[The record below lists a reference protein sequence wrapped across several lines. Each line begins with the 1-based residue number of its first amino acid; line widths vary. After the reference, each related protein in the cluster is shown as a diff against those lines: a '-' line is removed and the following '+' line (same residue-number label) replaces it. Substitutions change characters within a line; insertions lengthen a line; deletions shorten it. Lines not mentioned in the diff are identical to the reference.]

1 MKSIYIMK
9 PQKMNRQN
17 RLATGNTGQAVDDG
31 YIVAKCKTAL
41 QEHSQNRK
49 YFPLTIASRTF
60 TFYILHLLF
69 FGFFLS
75 PSALQAQGV
84 AYPVTAAVQSLP
96 PFTPNFST
104 WADPV
109 NNKLGV
115 ILLLNDREEPGYQV
129 RLRFTI
135 SGQGIIIRSRDN
147 WPARPISLTY
157 GMPRQL
163 SSADLTEYF
172 RLENLDFTGYSQQ
185 AYLNNGGL
193 PEGVY
198 SLCVEAIDYSRSTEE
213 SASAKAC
220 TFIQAQ
226 LLDPPVLLSPY
237 GNQTPIVPQSLLV
250 QWQAR
255 HTAAFITRYRV
266 EFYAIHPQDNLTAE
280 QIYTLQQPVVET
292 ELNGITSTLIDAS
305 FPLLEAGRQY
315 LVRVQARD
323 PLGVAAFKNAGY
335 SEPVIFQYGLE
346 CLPPEG
352 ISVNVQ
358 SFDRA
363 RVDWNLQSGA
373 SRYVVR
379 YREKNPNANWYEGVT
394 AFNFLILENL
404 VSGTTYEIQLQSEC
418 AGVPGSFGSLYE
430 FTTQSR
436 PLIRSADL
444 PDCGAELSD
453 LTPPANR
460 TNINLLSFSD
470 TVIVGRFPMRLMEV
484 RPSPTLPGAW
494 DGIGHIYLEWLGRR
508 INCVFKE
515 LRVNT
520 DRVVYEGQVVAVDEG
535 LASLSGFKTPEQI
548 NAARRD
554 GPTQDF
560 CGSPLPPL
568 PPIDSSAY
576 RVANLMPN
584 YNNILAFGN
593 GAAFSGAVNLPITIG
608 SFPNAIAFHRIRFT
622 PTGALLDAY
631 MSADIPL
638 GNQHTAFQ
646 ARDVGFHPG
655 GLQGTARMNML
666 SDVKFAWN
674 GKMEITFKKGVQTY
688 VKFNCNG
695 LQEVGLDMQVKL
707 CRDIVVPVDP
717 FTYERDTNSYVTGGL
732 VLTANSWGEFAGVIN
747 ISPFELAQLPGWAF
761 NVQDAVFDLS
771 ESFTPTPVTFPA
783 NYMHPDVSGTA
794 GASNPAWRGFYLRS
808 ARVKIPSHF
817 LGQDSTKNITFG
829 AVNLIIDQTG
839 FTGAIYA
846 TNLLSIDTGRV
857 ATWALGLDSIALG
870 IQSNQFSHANIKAKV
885 KVPALD
891 DPLAVNCHIQPGSHY
906 NFSVALTG
914 VVKLSAFGA
923 TAELFPNT
931 QIGISYQQQTDQLSA
946 YALLHGRITFS
957 PKVGARDTTAT
968 AANPATG
975 GAAATAS
982 PPRDTASSILI
993 PYIAFQNFRLSSQA
1007 PYVNVGS
1014 WALGTGNNGQP
1025 MATGFPLMINEIGM
1039 FQSLDGR
1046 EVAFGI
1052 DITLNLVGSDDQGF
1066 GARGRGFVICDINVD
1081 PATQLQVWSFNRVR
1095 LDKLS
1100 IDFTGPG
1107 YSLHGYIL
1115 NYEKHPV
1122 YGSGFQ
1128 GGIKATFMPG
1138 FSLAVAAMFG
1148 QKDNYRYFFVDA
1160 LLGLD
1165 PGIPIGGPTGIALY
1179 GFGGG
1184 ISYHMERRGFN
1195 ALRLPATNASES
1207 GPPREIVVQ
1216 PAVFP
1221 AGSLGAAYYG
1231 QQDPAASMP
1240 PLVGLPS
1247 QLGQTLS
1254 GVTYVPNA
1262 DVGIGIKAMVA
1273 FGVLKRE
1280 VFNGDITFEIIFNA
1294 NGGLRYIGLMGNANF
1309 VTPPRTPA
1317 NMNPQPAIGVFV
1329 DLGFDFVNTSFD
1341 AYMRLQVSVPPGI
1354 GLIRGAYANN
1364 VAGEGKIHASPSA
1377 WYIYIGEPSRPI
1389 ALTLDLSKLANIA
1402 GPNGEKDEL
1411 PPSNSVPLDS
1421 TSSRQPLGGLSY
1433 IGLMVTAY
1441 LCAGSILPDF
1451 PPPPPQVLSILGLG
1465 EYNITSR
1472 DHPSFA
1478 NAGGLIFGSSLA
1490 ISMPELTFFIFY
1502 ASFSAGIGFDVMLR
1516 NYGVEA
1522 RCANNMDSNEP
1533 IGINGWYATGQMYA
1547 YIQGAI
1553 GIAIDILGFK
1563 GRWEILSIGAAAILQ
1578 ARLPNPFWMRGVVG
1592 GYFSILG
1599 GLISGQCQFD
1609 FEAGQQCDILPG
1621 GKREILV
1628 IQGLDPTENIE
1639 DASVFVRPRAIFNI
1653 PMDRITPLKDS
1664 LDNYVELK
1672 PVIQSF
1678 TVTNLGNNTV
1688 VPGTYEFDAN
1698 HLVAAFR
1705 PTDILQGN
1713 QNFRIDVTVEVLQR
1727 RAGETDFVPAYMGVN
1742 APAVQTKS
1750 GTFRTGPAPDFVPE
1764 ENVTFAYPVNK
1775 QTNFFRNESNQGYVQ
1790 LAQGQDYLFAGSP
1803 GNGPDP
1809 AKWQQKIRFWQHGVS
1824 TPIAVT
1830 NYTYDTEA
1838 NRIQFAIPGGQLQPS
1853 KVSWFDLVD
1862 VPIIPEQ
1869 NIDANLVAVQ
1879 TDLRENLPD
1888 GVVPDENLTQVMME
1902 TRRAEGQIEALKAKQ
1917 LYRLNFRT
1925 SQYPTFAAKVAA
1937 WNQQFS
1943 FVQLQALTPTTN
1955 SQGQS
1960 IPYLSINDFGAVVSG
1975 PEGLDKYD
1983 LEGDLLGGKN
1993 IPRLVRSRANLAATA
2008 SNWYANH
2015 IGPNVYDR
2023 FPKPG
2028 APYFMELEWRDT
2040 TVFRE
2045 PPVRATYVRQNQSLV
2060 SAPLRELTEFNITSG
2075 QYGVTSPPIQLRY
2088 HLPYVMYRDYA
2099 DYKNQVWLYA
2109 VSNELPADLAAFAQ
2123 WNFIWPLYGQYQI
2136 QLEYYLPGMSTP
2148 NSTAAYSVP
2157 YLLNNN

>member
-1 MKSIYIMK
+1 MKL
-9 PQKMNRQN
+9 QKIHSQGSHCIPPTANRIPPTANRQLQTAY
-17 RLATGNTGQAVDDG
+17 RQLQ
-31 YIVAKCKTAL
+31 TAL
-41 QEHSQNRK
+41 C
-49 YFPLTIASRTF
+49 I
-60 TFYILHLLF
+60 LLF
-69 FGFFLS
+69 
-75 PSALQAQGV
+75 ALCSLPVSSFAQGA

-129 RLRFTI
+129 RLRLTI
-135 SGQGIIIRSRDN
+135 SGQGITIRSRDD
-147 WPARPISLTY
+147 WPARPIALNY
-157 GMPRQL
+157 GMPVQL
-163 SSADLTEYF
+163 TSADLAEYF

-193 PEGVY
+193 PDGVY
-198 SLCVEAIDYSRSTEE
+198 SLCVEAIDYSRNTEE

-226 LLDPPVLLSPY
+226 LLDPPVLLSPF
-237 GNQTPIVPQSLLV
+237 GNQTPVSPQSLLA

-266 EFYAIHPQDNLTAE
+266 EIYAINPQDNLTPE
-280 QIYTLQQPVVET
+280 QIYSLQQPVVET

-305 FPLLEAGRQY
+305 FPLLESGRQY
-315 LVRVQARD
+315 LIRVQARD
-323 PLGVAAFKNAGY
+323 PMGVAAFKNAGY

-346 CLPPEG
+346 CFPPEG

-363 RVDWNLQSGA
+363 RVDWGLQSGA

-379 YREKNPNANWYEGVT
+379 YREKNPNANWYEDET
-394 AFNFLILENL
+394 SFNFLVLDNL
-404 VSGTTYEIQLQSEC
+404 ISGTTYEFQVQSEC

-430 FTTQSR
+430 FTTQTQ
-436 PLIRSADL
+436 PLTRSDDL
-444 PDCGAELSD
+444 PDCGAELAD
-453 LTPPANR
+453 LTPPTNR
-460 TNINLLSFSD
+460 TNISLLSFSD
-470 TVIVGRFPMRLMEV
+470 TVTVGRFPMRVMEV
-484 RPSPTLPGAW
+484 RPSTTLPGAW
-494 DGIGHIYLEWLGRR
+494 EGIGHIYLEWLGRR

-520 DRVVYEGQVVAVDEG
+520 DRVVYEGEVVAVDQG
-535 LASLSGFKTPEQI
+535 LESLSGFQTPEQI
-548 NAARRD
+548 NTTRRD
-554 GPTQDF
+554 GPPQDF

-674 GKMEITFKKGVQTY
+674 GKMEITFKKGAQTY
-688 VKFNCNG
+688 VRFNCDG
-695 LQEVGLDMQVKL
+695 LQEVGLDMQIKL
-707 CRDIVVPVDP
+707 CRDIAVPVDP
-717 FTYERDTNSYVTGGL
+717 FTYERDTNRYVTGGL
-732 VLTANSWGEFAGVIN
+732 TLTANSWGEFAGVVN

-761 NVQDAVFDLS
+761 SVQDAVFDLS
-771 ESFTPTPVTFPA
+771 ESMTPNPVTFPA

-817 LGQDSTKNITFG
+817 LGQDSTKNVTFG
-829 AVNLIIDQTG
+829 AANLIIDQTG

-914 VVKLSAFGA
+914 TVKLSAFGA

-957 PKVGARDTTAT
+957 PRVGARDSTAT
-968 AANPATG
+968 AGTATTSASPASPATG

-982 PPRDTASSILI
+982 PPPDTASSILI
-993 PYIAFQNFRLSSQA
+993 PYIAFQNFRLSSTA

-1039 FQSLDGR
+1039 FQSLDGT

-1052 DITLNLVGSDDQGF
+1052 DITLNLVGSTDQGF

-1195 ALRLPATNASES
+1195 ALTLPVSSASQS

-1231 QQDPAASMP
+1231 QQDPASSMP

-1247 QLGQTLS
+1247 QLGQSLS
-1254 GVTYVPNA
+1254 GVSYIPNEE
-1262 DVGIGIKAMVA
+1262 VGIGIKAMVA

-1280 VFNGDITFEIIFNA
+1280 VFNGDITFEIIFNS

-1309 VTPPRTPA
+1309 ITPPRTPL

-1341 AYMRLQVSVPPGI
+1341 AYMRLQVSVPPVI
-1354 GLIRGAYANN
+1354 GYIRGAYANN

-1377 WYIYIGEPSRPI
+1377 WYIYLGEPSRPI

-1402 GPNGEKDEL
+1402 GPNGERDSL
-1411 PPSNSVPLDS
+1411 PPSGSVPLDS
-1421 TSSRQPLGGLSY
+1421 ISSRQPLGSLSY

-1441 LCAGSILPDF
+1441 LCAGTILPDF

-1478 NAGGLIFGSSLA
+1478 NAGGLLFGSSLA
-1490 ISMPELTFFIFY
+1490 ISMPELQFFIFY
-1502 ASFSAGIGFDVMLR
+1502 ASFSAGVGFDVMLR
-1516 NYGVEA
+1516 NYGVDA
-1522 RCANNMDSNEP
+1522 RCANNLESDEP

-1553 GIAIDILGFK
+1553 GIAIDILGFR
-1563 GRWEILSIGAAAILQ
+1563 GRWEILSIGAAAVLQ

-1599 GLISGQCQFD
+1599 GLISGECQFD
-1609 FEAGQQCDILPG
+1609 FEAGQQCEIVPG
-1621 GKREILV
+1621 GRREILV
-1628 IQGLDPTENIE
+1628 IEGLDPTEDIE
-1639 DASVFVRPRAIFNI
+1639 DASVFVRPRAIFNL
-1653 PMDRITPLKDS
+1653 PMDRITPVKDS
-1664 LDNYVELK
+1664 LGNYVELK

-1688 VPGTYEFDAN
+1688 VPGTFEFDAN

-1713 QNFRIDVTVEVLQR
+1713 QNFRIDITIQVLQR
-1727 RAGETDFVPAYMGVN
+1727 RAGQSDFEPAYMGAN
-1742 APAVQTKS
+1742 APTIQSKS

-1764 ENVTFAYPVNK
+1764 DNVTFAYPVNK

-1790 LAQGQDYLFAGSP
+1790 LAQGQDYLFTGAP

-1809 AKWQQKIRFWQHGVS
+1809 TKWQQKIRFWQHGVS
-1824 TPIAVT
+1824 TPVSVA
-1830 NYTYDTEA
+1830 NYTYDAEA

-1853 KVSWFDLVD
+1853 KVSRFDLVD
-1862 VPIIPEQ
+1862 MPITDQEQ
-1869 NIDANLVAVQ
+1869 AIDANLVAVQ

-1888 GVVPDENLTQVMME
+1888 GVVPDENLTQVLLE
-1902 TRRAEGQIEALKAKQ
+1902 TRQAEGQIEALKPKQ
-1917 LYRLNFRT
+1917 LYRLDFRT

-1955 SQGQS
+1955 AQGQS

-1983 LEGDLLGGKN
+1983 LEGDFLSGKS

-2008 SNWYANH
+2008 SNWYTNH

-2023 FPKPG
+2023 FPRPG

-2045 PPVRATYVRQNQSLV
+2045 PPVRATYVRQNQSTT
-2060 SAPLRELTEFNITSG
+2060 SAPLRVLTEYNITSG
-2075 QYGVTSPPIQLRY
+2075 QYGVTSPPVQLRY

-2099 DYKNQVWLYA
+2099 DYKNQVWLYS

-2123 WNFIWPLYGQYQI
+2123 WNFIWPLYGQYQM

>member
-1 MKSIYIMK
+1 M
-9 PQKMNRQN
+9 QKIRS
-17 RLATGNTGQAVDDG
+17 L
-31 YIVAKCKTAL
+31 VAFI
-41 QEHSQNRK
+41 N
-49 YFPLTIASRTF
+49 PLTRQLPCVRGKIF
-60 TFYILHLLF
+60 TAVC
-69 FGFFLS
+69 
-75 PSALQAQGV
+75 ALWLGLCALPMAAEAQGTR
-84 AYPVTAAVQSLP
+84 YPVTAAMQSLP
-96 PFTPNFST
+96 PFSPNFSN

-135 SGQGIIIRSRDN
+135 SGQGITIRSRDN
-147 WPARPISLTY
+147 WPARPIPLNY
-157 GMPRQL
+157 GMPVQL
-163 SSADLTEYF
+163 SSADLQEYF
-172 RLENLDFTGYSQQ
+172 RLENLDFIGYSQQ
-185 AYLNNGGL
+185 AYLNSGGL

-198 SLCVEAIDYSRSTEE
+198 SICVEAIDYKRSNEE
-213 SASAKAC
+213 AASAKAC

-226 LLDPPVLLSPY
+226 LLDPPVVLAPV
-237 GNQTPIVPQSLLV
+237 GNQTPVSPQSLFV

-255 HTAAFITRYRV
+255 HTATFLTTYRV
-266 EFYAIHPQDNLTAE
+266 EIYDMNPANNFTPE
-280 QIYTLQQPVVET
+280 QIYTFQQPVVET
-292 ELNGITSTLIDAS
+292 ELTGITTTIIDAS
-305 FPLLEAGRQY
+305 FPQLESGRQY
-315 LVRVQARD
+315 LLRVQARA
-323 PLGVAAFKNAGY
+323 PMNAGVFKNAGY
-335 SEPVIFQYGLE
+335 SEPVFFRYGLE
-346 CLPPEG
+346 CLPPSG
-352 ISVNVQ
+352 VGVNVQ
-358 SFDRA
+358 SYDRA
-363 RVDWNLQSGA
+363 RVSWNLQPGA

-379 YREKNPNANWYEGVT
+379 YREKNPSANWYEGVST
-394 AFNFLILENL
+394 ANFLDIHYL
-404 VSGTTYEIQLQSEC
+404 VSGTTYEVQVQAEC
-418 AGVPGSFGSLYE
+418 GGVPGVFGSVYE
-430 FTTQSR
+430 FTTQTR
-436 PLIRSADL
+436 PIIRSTDL
-444 PDCGAELSD
+444 PDCGVEVAD
-453 LTPPANR
+453 LPLPSNR
-460 TNINLLSFSD
+460 TNIGLLRFSD
-470 TVIVGRFPMRLMEV
+470 TIMVGRFAMRIMEV
-484 RPSPTLPGAW
+484 RPSTTQPGTW

-520 DRVVYEGQVVAVDEG
+520 DKTVYQGEVVAVDHG

-584 YNNILAFGN
+584 YQNILAFGN
-593 GAAFSGAVNLPITIG
+593 GAAFNGAVNLPVTVG
-608 SFPNAIAFHRIRFT
+608 SFPNAIAFYNIRFT

-631 MSADIPL
+631 MSANIPI

-646 ARDVGFHPG
+646 ARNVGFHPG
-655 GLQGTARMNML
+655 GLQGTGRMNML
-666 SDVKFAWN
+666 SDIKFAWN
-674 GKMEITFKKGVQTY
+674 GKMEITFKKGDQTY
-688 VKFNCNG
+688 IRFNCNG
-695 LQEVGLDMQVKL
+695 LQEVGLNMQIKL
-707 CRDIVVPVDP
+707 CRDIVTPVNP
-717 FTYERDTNSYVTGGL
+717 YTYQRDTTGYVTGSL
-732 VLTANSWGEFAGVIN
+732 ALTANSWGEFAGVVS
-747 ISPFELAQLPGWAF
+747 ISAFELTQLPGWAF
-761 NVQDAVFDLS
+761 SVQDAVFDLS
-771 ESFTPTPVTFPA
+771 ETFTPSPVTFPA
-783 NYMHPDVSGTA
+783 NYMHPNVSGTA

-817 LGQDSTKNITFG
+817 LGQNANKNITFG

-839 FTGAIYA
+839 FTGQIYA

-857 ATWALGLDSIALG
+857 ATWALGIDSIALG
-870 IQSNQFSHANIKAKV
+870 IQSNQFSHANLKAKV

-891 DPLAVNCHIQPGSHY
+891 APLAVNCHIQPGSHY

-914 VVKLSAFGA
+914 TVTLSAFGA
-923 TAELFPNT
+923 TASLFPNT

-957 PKVGARDTTAT
+957 PKVGARDTTAN
-968 AANPATG
+968 AATG
-975 GAAATAS
+975 GAAATAGAS
-982 PPRDTASSILI
+982 ARPDTSSSLLI
-993 PYIAFQNFRLSSQA
+993 PYIAFQNFRLSSVA

-1039 FQSLDGR
+1039 FQSLDGK

-1081 PATQLQVWSFNRVR
+1081 PVTQLQVWSFSRVR

-1148 QKDNYRYFFVDA
+1148 QKDNFRYFFVDA
-1160 LLGLD
+1160 MLGLD

-1184 ISYHMERRGFN
+1184 VSYHMERRGFN
-1195 ALRLPATNASES
+1195 RLTLPTSNATQS
-1207 GPPREIVVQ
+1207 GPPPEIVVQ

-1221 AGSLGAAYYG
+1221 PGSLGAAFYG

-1254 GVTYVPNA
+1254 GVTYVPNK

-1341 AYMRLQVSVPPGI
+1341 AYMRLQVSVPPGV

-1377 WYIYIGEPSRPI
+1377 WYIYLGEPRRPI
-1389 ALTLDLSKLANIA
+1389 ALTLDLSKLANMA
-1402 GPNGEKDEL
+1402 GPNGEKDAL
-1411 PPSNSVPLDS
+1411 PPSSSVPLDS
-1421 TSSRQPLGGLSY
+1421 ASAKRPLGGLSY

-1441 LCAGSILPDF
+1441 LCAGTILPDF
-1451 PPPPPQVLSILGLG
+1451 PPPPPEVLAILGLS

-1478 NAGGLIFGSSLA
+1478 NAGGLLFGSSLA

-1502 ASFSAGIGFDVMLR
+1502 ASFRAGIGFDVMLR
-1516 NYGVEA
+1516 NYGVDA
-1522 RCANNMDSNEP
+1522 RCADNLDSNEP

-1563 GRWEILSIGAAAILQ
+1563 GRWEILSIGVAAILQ

-1599 GLISGQCQFD
+1599 GLISGECQFD
-1609 FEAGQQCDILPG
+1609 FEAGQRCEIVPG
-1621 GKREILV
+1621 GRREILV
-1628 IQGLDPTENIE
+1628 IQSLDPIE
-1639 DASVFVRPRAIFNI
+1639 TVQDASVFVRPRAIFNI
-1653 PMDRITPLKDS
+1653 PVDRITPVKDS

-1678 TVTNLGNNTV
+1678 TVTNLGNNTI
-1688 VPGTYEFDAN
+1688 VPGTFEFDAN

-1705 PTDILQGN
+1705 PSDVLQGN
-1713 QNFRIDVTVEVLQR
+1713 QDFRIDITVQVLQR
-1727 RAGETDFVPAYMGVN
+1727 RAGETEFVPAYMGAN
-1742 APAVQTKS
+1742 APTTQTKS
-1750 GTFRTGPAPDFVPE
+1750 GTFRTGPAPDYVPE
-1764 ENVTFAYPVNK
+1764 ENVTFAYPVNR
-1775 QTNFFRNESNQGYVQ
+1775 QTNFLRNESNQGYVQ
-1790 LAQGQDYLFAGSP
+1790 LAQGQDYLFAGTP

-1809 AKWQQKIRFWQHGVS
+1809 TKWQQRIRFWQHGVS
-1824 TPIAVT
+1824 TPLSTAS
-1830 NYTYDTEA
+1830 YAYDAEA
-1838 NRIQFAIPGGQLQPS
+1838 NRIQFSIPGAQLQPS
-1853 KVSWFDLVD
+1853 KVSWFELVD
-1862 VPIIPEQ
+1862 VPIAGQEQ
-1869 NIDANLVAVQ
+1869 AVDANLVAVQ
-1879 TDLRENLPD
+1879 TDLRENLPP
-1888 GVVPDENLTQVMME
+1888 GVVPDDNLTQVLLE
-1902 TRRAEGQIEALKAKQ
+1902 TRQAAGQIEALKVKQ

-1937 WNQQFS
+1937 WTQQFT

-1955 SQGQS
+1955 AQGLP
-1960 IPYLSINDFGAVVSG
+1960 IPYLSINDFGVVVAG

-1983 LEGDLLGGKN
+1983 LEGEMIGGKN
-1993 IPRLVRSRANLAATA
+1993 IRRLVRSRANLAVTA
-2008 SNWYANH
+2008 SNWYTNH
-2015 IGPNVYDR
+2015 IGPNFYSL
-2023 FPKPG
+2023 FPRPG
-2028 APYFMELEWRDT
+2028 APYFMTLEWRDT
-2040 TVFRE
+2040 TEFRE
-2045 PPVRATYVRQNQSLV
+2045 PPVRATYVRQNQSTTSL
-2060 SAPLRELTEFNITSG
+2060 PLRMLTEFNINSG
-2075 QYGVTSPPIQLRY
+2075 QYSVTSPPVQLRY

-2099 DYKNQVWLYA
+2099 DYKNQVWLYSLA
-2109 VSNELPADLAAFAQ
+2109 NHLPPDLEAFVH

-2136 QLEYYLPGMSTP
+2136 QLEYYLPGMNTP
-2148 NSTAAYSVP
+2148 HSTAAYSVP

>member
-1 MKSIYIMK
+1 MFMKSQNMK
-9 PQKMNRQN
+9 LQN
-17 RLATGNTGQAVDDG
+17 SFTARNTGKTADHG
-31 YIVAKCKTAL
+31 YIVAACKTASYFDL
-41 QEHSQNRK
+41 LRLRSVQVAQYK
-49 YFPLTIASRTF
+49 PFGTAPLTFLLFPLT
-60 TFYILHLLF
+60 
-69 FGFFLS
+69 FFLFLF
-75 PSALQAQGV
+75 PSASLAQG
-84 AYPVTAAVQSLP
+84 AAFPVTAAVQSLP
-96 PFTPNFST
+96 PFAPNFSN
-104 WADPV
+104 WADPI

-129 RLRFTI
+129 RLRLTI
-135 SGQGIIIRSRDN
+135 SGQGITVRSRDT
-147 WPARPISLTY
+147 WPARPIALNY
-157 GMPRQL
+157 GMPVQL
-163 SSADLTEYF
+163 TAADLQEYF
-172 RLENLDFTGYSQQ
+172 RLENLDFIGYSQQ

-198 SLCVEAIDYSRSTEE
+198 SLCVEAIDYNRSTEE
-213 SASAKAC
+213 AASAKAC

-226 LLDPPVLLSPY
+226 LLDPPVILAPT
-237 GNQTPIVPQSLLV
+237 GNQTPVSPQSLLV

-255 HTAAFITRYRV
+255 HTATFMTTYRV
-266 EFYAIHPQDNLTAE
+266 EIYDMNPGSNFTPE
-280 QIYTLQQPVVET
+280 QIYTFQQPVVET
-292 ELNGITSTLIDAS
+292 ELTGITATLIDAS
-305 FPLLEAGRQY
+305 FPQLESGRQY
-315 LVRVQARD
+315 LLRVQARA
-323 PLGVAAFKNAGY
+323 PMGANVFKNAGY
-335 SEPVIFQYGLE
+335 SEPVFFRYGLE
-346 CLPPEG
+346 CFAPSGL
-352 ISVNVQ
+352 SVNVQ
-358 SFDRA
+358 SYDRA
-363 RVDWNLQSGA
+363 RVSWSLPLGA
-373 SRYVVR
+373 SSYVVR
-379 YREKNPNANWYEGVT
+379 YREKNPNANWYEQATTNNSTV
-394 AFNFLILENL
+394 IQNL
-404 VSGTTYEIQLQSEC
+404 LSGTTYEVQIQSEC
-418 AGVPGSFGSLYE
+418 GGVPGAFGSVYE
-430 FTTQSR
+430 FTTQT
-436 PLIRSADL
+436 RSADL
-444 PDCGAELSD
+444 SDCGLEVND
-453 LTPPANR
+453 LPLPANQ
-460 TNINLLSFSD
+460 TNIGLLRFSD
-470 TVIVGRFPMRLMEV
+470 TIMVGRFSMRIMEV
-484 RPSPTLPGAW
+484 RASDSIPGAW

-508 INCVFKE
+508 INCVFKA

-520 DRVVYEGQVVAVDEG
+520 DKVVYMGEVVAVDDG
-535 LASLSGFKTPEQI
+535 LASLSGFRTPEQI

-554 GPTQDF
+554 TVRQDF

-593 GAAFSGAVNLPITIG
+593 GAAFNGASNLPVTVG
-608 SFPNAIAFHRIRFT
+608 SFPNAIAFYNIRFT
-622 PTGALLDAY
+622 PTGAFLDSY

-646 ARDVGFHPG
+646 ARNVGFHPG
-655 GLQGTARMNML
+655 GLQGTARMNMM
-666 SDVKFAWN
+666 SDIKFAWN
-674 GKMEITFKKGVQTY
+674 GKMEITFKKGAQTY
-688 VKFNCNG
+688 VQFNCGG

-707 CRDIVVPVDP
+707 CRDIAVPVDP
-717 FTYERDTNSYVTGGL
+717 FTYQRDTNSYVTGGL
-732 VLTANSWGEFAGVIN
+732 AITANSWGEFAGVIN

-771 ESFTPTPVTFPA
+771 ESFTPSQVTFPS

-817 LGQDSTKNITFG
+817 LGQDSTKNVTFG
-829 AVNLIIDQTG
+829 AVNMIIDHTG

-857 ATWALGLDSIALG
+857 ASWALGIDSIAVG
-870 IQSNQFSHANIKAKV
+870 IQSNQFSHANLKAKL

-891 DPLAVNCHIQPGSHY
+891 DPLAVSCHIQPGSHY
-906 NFSVALTG
+906 NFSIALTG
-914 VVKLSAFGA
+914 TVKLSAFGA
-923 TAELFPNT
+923 TAELHQNT
-931 QIGISYQQQTDQLSA
+931 EIGISYQVQTDQFSA
-946 YALLHGRITFS
+946 YAQLHGRITFS
-957 PKVGARDTTAT
+957 PQVGARDTTAT
-968 AANPATG
+968 AATG
-975 GAAATAS
+975 GAAATTGAS
-982 PPRDTASSILI
+982 PPPDTASSILI
-993 PYIAFQNFRLSSQA
+993 PYIAFQNFRVGSEA
-1007 PYVNVGS
+1007 PYVSVGS
-1014 WALGTGNNGQP
+1014 WQLGTGNGGQP
-1025 MATGFPLMINEIGM
+1025 KATGFPLMINEIGM
-1039 FQSLDGR
+1039 FQSLDGT

-1066 GARGRGFVICDINVD
+1066 GARGRGFVICDIAFD
-1081 PATQLQVWSFNRVR
+1081 PVTNLQVWSFNRVR

-1148 QKDNYRYFFVDA
+1148 QKDDYRYFFVDA

-1195 ALRLPATNASES
+1195 ALTLPISSAEES
-1207 GPPREIVVQ
+1207 GPAPEIVVQ

-1221 AGSLGAAYYG
+1221 VGSLGAAYYG

-1247 QLGQTLS
+1247 GLGQSLS
-1254 GVTYVPNA
+1254 GVTYVPNK

-1309 VTPPRTPA
+1309 ITPPRTPA

-1341 AYMRLQVSVPPGI
+1341 CYMRLQVSVPPGI

-1377 WYIYIGEPSRPI
+1377 WYIYLGEPTRPI
-1389 ALTLDLSKLANIA
+1389 ALTLDLSKLANMA
-1402 GPNGEKDEL
+1402 GPNGEKDAL
-1411 PPSNSVPLDS
+1411 PPAGSVPLDS
-1421 TSSRQPLGGLSY
+1421 TSSKQPLGGLSY

-1451 PPPPPQVLSILGLG
+1451 PPPPPEVLAILGLG

-1478 NAGGLIFGSSLA
+1478 NAAGLIFGSSIA

-1502 ASFSAGIGFDVMLR
+1502 ASFQAGIGFDVMLR

-1522 RCANNMDSNEP
+1522 RCANNMDSNDP

-1547 YIQGAI
+1547 YLQGAI

-1563 GRWEILSIGAAAILQ
+1563 GRWEILAIGGAAILQ

-1599 GLISGQCQFD
+1599 GLISGECQFE
-1609 FEAGQQCDILPG
+1609 FEAGQECEILPG

-1628 IQGLDPTENIE
+1628 IQGLDPTEDIE
-1639 DASVFVRPRAIFNI
+1639 DASVFVRPRAIFNL
-1653 PMDRITPLKDS
+1653 PVDRITPVKDS

-1688 VPGTYEFDAN
+1688 VPGTFEFDAN

-1713 QNFRIDVTVEVLQR
+1713 QDFRIDITIEVLQR
-1727 RAGETDFVPAYMGVN
+1727 RAGQSDFEPVYMGAN
-1742 APAVQTKS
+1742 APTIQSKS

-1809 AKWQQKIRFWQHGVS
+1809 TKWQQKIRFWQHGVA
-1824 TPIAVT
+1824 TPVSVA

-1838 NRIQFAIPGGQLQPS
+1838 NRIQFTIPGGQLQPS
-1853 KVSWFDLVD
+1853 KVSRFDLVD
-1862 VPIIPEQ
+1862 VPISQEQ
-1869 NIDANLVAVQ
+1869 DIDANLVAVQ
-1879 TDLRENLPD
+1879 TDLMENLPD
-1888 GVVPDENLTQVMME
+1888 GVVPDDNLTQIMLE
-1902 TRRAEGQIEALKAKQ
+1902 TRQAEGQIEALQAKQ
-1917 LYRLNFRT
+1917 LYRLDFRT
-1925 SQYPTFAAKVAA
+1925 SQYPTFAAKVNA
-1937 WNQQFS
+1937 WNQDFP

-1955 SQGQS
+1955 AQGQP

-1983 LEGDLLGGKN
+1983 LEGEFLGGKN
-1993 IPRLVRSRANLAATA
+1993 IPRLVRSSANLAATA

-2015 IGPNVYDR
+2015 IGPNVYDI

-2028 APYFMELEWRDT
+2028 SPYFMELEWRNIDP
-2040 TVFRE
+2040 FLE
-2045 PPVRATYVRQNQSLV
+2045 PPARATYVRQNQSTT
-2060 SAPLRELTEFNITSG
+2060 SAPLRELTEYNITSG
-2075 QYGVTSPPIQLRY
+2075 QYGVTSPPVQLRY

-2109 VSNELPADLAAFAQ
+2109 ISNELPADLAAFVD
-2123 WNFIWPLYGQYQI
+2123 WNFIWPLYGQYELQM
-2136 QLEYYLPGMSTP
+2136 EYYLPGMSTP
-2148 NSTAAYSVP
+2148 NSTAAYSLP